1 MFENDAVKLF
11 RYVPHG
17 ECWGNKMYLLKF
29 VKSRDDD
36 DGKIS
41 DEEEFDQFGQSLL
54 GFYSCFSCLNELSH
68 LNGKSRIA
76 YRYSGLDFMTDEER
90 RDLYLA
96 RLFFYKSKRLAILL
110 FRGDP
115 KRPRELTVLEG
126 DDKAVCNELLGS
138 DNPSQEIRDEFYAKL
153 KKVYYNTCW
162 QSLASAMFGN
172 GPKKCFDNLEQ
183 EYKDVYSVLL
193 GNMKVQNVTIFEAKL
208 EGVYDG
214 CVKGG
219 TKGGSWG
226 TLASAMFGGGEK
238 NSYDDLSNIMQG
250 LYDELKGE
258 TDEEVFEAKVR
269 GVYDGRVKGGTTSGT
284 TSFFLRKGAF
294 KWLDGFGDILDSIF
308 SNEDDVELSIEDE
321 AKYSRFRH
329 SFEAA
334 LILKEGLDK
343 SGELIVSEAQRVFT
357 EIDKV
362 FEKDYATG
370 GKIKDDK
377 RNQRWRKF
385 FPRFDKVTGIGLLKK
400 EQITDQDN
408 KAGAKGKILATNNNL
423 RKFSDSESE

>member
-1 MFENDAVKLF
+1 
-11 RYVPHG
+11 
-17 ECWGNKMYLLKF
+17 
-29 VKSRDDD
+29 
-36 DGKIS
+36 
-41 DEEEFDQFGQSLL
+41 
-54 GFYSCFSCLNELSH
+54 
-68 LNGKSRIA
+68 
-76 YRYSGLDFMTDEER
+76 MTDEER

-115 KRPRELTVLEG
+115 KRPRPLTVLEG
-126 DDKAVCNELLGS
+126 DDAVVCNELLG
-138 DNPSQEIRDEFYAKL
+138 DNPSEDDKTEFYTKL

-226 TLASAMFGGGEK
+226 TLASAMFGDGEEMSRK
-238 NSYDDLSNIMQG
+238 DLSDIMQD
-250 LYDELKGE
+250 LFDELKG
-258 TDEEVFEAKVR
+258 TTSEEVFVAKVKK
-269 GVYDGRVKGGTTSGT
+269 VYDSSVKGGTTSGT

-370 GKIKDDK
+370 EKIADK
-377 RNQRWRKF
+377 TKKSTRWTRF
-385 FPRFDKVTGIGLLKK
+385 FTRFEKLTGIGLL
-400 EQITDQDN
+400 
-408 KAGAKGKILATNNNL
+408 
-423 RKFSDSESE
+423 